1 MDRRTFLTICSAL
14 GLYTVVPDAVFAK
27 PLSAAYTADKP
38 EWHTLEHIDGLAILA
53 ACPAICL
60 QEICGI
66 LNQGEMISIELDD
79 LRYVLAEAH
88 HVTYLSG
95 SGSGSSSMQD
105 AVRQAMLA
113 APASLRGAEKL
124 LVMLT
129 FNQSFLRLHDLEVL
143 QNSIAGYVGR
153 DANAVLGTINNERML
168 AGEIRIGI
176 LVPREVAS

>member
-1 MDRRTFLTICSAL
+1 MDRRAFLTTCSAL
-14 GLYTVVPDAVFAK
+14 GLNTMATGLTFAK
-27 PLSAAYTADKP
+27 PLSAACIADKP
-38 EWHTLEHIDGLAILA
+38 DWHTLEHIDGRAILA

-60 QEICGI
+60 QEIYGI